1 MKLENFKYSIVAAR
15 EHNYYRVRACFDQEE
30 YDFRV
35 HCSMSLGYIVVISDE
50 IAELL
55 EEKRAHE
62 AMALRARLTSI
73 FVTHRAAIDAATAGS
88 VDFVKVYDP

>member
-15 EHNYYRVRACFDQEE
+15 EHNYYRVQARSDQDE

-35 HCSMSLGYIVVISDE
+35 HSSASLGYIVVISE
-50 IAELL
+50 EFVSLL
-55 EEKRAHE
+55 EERRADE

-88 VDFVKVYDP
+88 IDFVKVYDP